1 LITVIKILVILLSSI
16 TISNYNHPYYLSAT
30 RVLYSKTYNQF
41 QCTSRFF
48 IDDLESLY
56 KSKLV
61 NNEIYKFEKKKFE
74 VFLKEYLKENFIIL
88 YDDVIQNQTF
98 VGTEFLNDIIIIYFE
113 YQIKSDFKKI
123 TIKNSV
129 LMNHISDQKNIVHLE
144 INDEKKS
151 YLLTL
156 KKPFF
161 SSDKKIS
168 LYEN

>member
-1 LITVIKILVILLSSI
+1 MITVIKILVILFSSV

-61 NNEIYKFEKKKFE
+61 NSEIYKFEKKKFE

-88 YDDVIQNQTF
+88 YDDIIQNQTF

-161 SSDKKIS
+161 SSNKKIS
-168 LYEN
+168 LHEN

>member
-1 LITVIKILVILLSSI
+1 MITVIKILVILFSSI
-16 TISNYNHPYYLSAT
+16 TISNYYHPYYLSAT

-88 YDDVIQNQTF
+88 YDDIIQNQTF

>member
-1 LITVIKILVILLSSI
+1 MITVIKILVILFSSI

-61 NNEIYKFEKKKFE
+61 NSEIYKFEKKKFE

-88 YDDVIQNQTF
+88 YDDIIQNQTF

-161 SSDKKIS
+161 SSNKKIS

>member
-1 LITVIKILVILLSSI
+1 MITVIKILVILFSSI

-74 VFLKEYLKENFIIL
+74 DFLKEYLKQNFIIL

-129 LMNHISDQKNIVHLE
+129 LMSHISDQKNIIHLE

-161 SSDKKIS
+161 SSNKKIR

>member
-1 LITVIKILVILLSSI
+1 MITVIKILVILFSSI

-129 LMNHISDQKNIVHLE
+129 LMNHINEQKNIVHLE

>member
-1 LITVIKILVILLSSI
+1 LITVIKILVILFSSI

-74 VFLKEYLKENFIIL
+74 DFLKEYLKQNFIIL

-129 LMNHISDQKNIVHLE
+129 LMSHISDQKNIIHLE

-161 SSDKKIS
+161 SSNKKIR

>member
-1 LITVIKILVILLSSI
+1 MITVIKILVILFSSV
-16 TISNYNHPYYLSAT
+16 TFSNYNHPYYLSAT

-61 NNEIYKFEKKKFE
+61 NNEIYKFEKKNFE

-88 YDDVIQNQTF
+88 YDDIIQNQTF

-161 SSDKKIS
+161 SSNKKIS
-168 LYEN
+168 LHEN

>member
-1 LITVIKILVILLSSI
+1 MITVIKILVILFSSI

-88 YDDVIQNQTF
+88 YDDIIQNQTF

-161 SSDKKIS
+161 SKNKKIS

>member
-1 LITVIKILVILLSSI
+1 MITVIKILVILFSSV

-30 RVLYSKTYNQF
+30 RVLYSKKYNQF

-61 NNEIYKFEKKKFE
+61 NSEIYKFEKKKFE

-161 SSDKKIS
+161 SSNKKIS

>member
-1 LITVIKILVILLSSI
+1 MITVIKILVILFSSV

-113 YQIKSDFKKI
+113 YKIKSDFKKI

-129 LMNHISDQKNIVHLE
+129 LMNHINDQKNIVHLE

-161 SSDKKIS
+161 SSNKKIS
-168 LYEN
+168 LHEN

>member
-1 LITVIKILVILLSSI
+1 MITVIKILVILFSSV

-161 SSDKKIS
+161 SSNKKIS

>member
-1 LITVIKILVILLSSI
+1 MITVIKILVILFSSI

-61 NNEIYKFEKKKFE
+61 NSEIYKFEKKKFE

-161 SSDKKIS
+161 SSNKKIS

>member
-1 LITVIKILVILLSSI
+1 LITVIKILVILFSSI

-88 YDDVIQNQTF
+88 YDDVVQNQTF

-144 INDEKKS
+144 INNIKKS

-161 SSDKKIS
+161 SSNKKIS
-168 LYEN
+168 LHEN

>member
-1 LITVIKILVILLSSI
+1 MITVIKILVILFSSV

-41 QCTSRFF
+41 QCISRFF

-161 SSDKKIS
+161 SSNKKIS
-168 LYEN
+168 LHEN

>member
-1 LITVIKILVILLSSI
+1 MITVIKILVILFSSI

-88 YDDVIQNQTF
+88 YDDVVQNQTF

-123 TIKNSV
+123 TIRNSV

-161 SSDKKIS
+161 SSNKKIG
-168 LYEN
+168 LHEN

>member
-1 LITVIKILVILLSSI
+1 MITVIKILVILFSSV

-113 YQIKSDFKKI
+113 YQVKSDFKKI

-161 SSDKKIS
+161 SSNKKIS

>member
-1 LITVIKILVILLSSI
+1 MITVIKILVILFSSV

-161 SSDKKIS
+161 SSNKKIS
-168 LYEN
+168 LHEN

>member
-1 LITVIKILVILLSSI
+1 LITVIKILVILFSSI

-113 YQIKSDFKKI
+113 YQVKSDFKKI

-161 SSDKKIS
+161 SSNKKIS

>member
-1 LITVIKILVILLSSI
+1 MITVIKILVILFSSV

-61 NNEIYKFEKKKFE
+61 NNKIYKFEKKKFE
-74 VFLKEYLKENFIIL
+74 VFLKEYLNENFIIL

-161 SSDKKIS
+161 SSNKKIS

>member
-1 LITVIKILVILLSSI
+1 MITVIKILVILFSSV

-61 NNEIYKFEKKKFE
+61 NSEIYKFEKKKFE

-88 YDDVIQNQTF
+88 YDDIIQNQTF

-161 SSDKKIS
+161 SSKKKIS
-168 LYEN
+168 LHEN

>member
-1 LITVIKILVILLSSI
+1 MIIVIKILVILFSSV

-88 YDDVIQNQTF
+88 YDDIIQNQTF

-161 SSDKKIS
+161 SSNKKIS
-168 LYEN
+168 LHEN

>member
-1 LITVIKILVILLSSI
+1 MITVIKILVILFSSV

-129 LMNHISDQKNIVHLE
+129 LMNHINEQKNIVHLE

-161 SSDKKIS
+161 SSNKKIS
-168 LYEN
+168 RYEN

>member
-1 LITVIKILVILLSSI
+1 MITVIKILVILFSSI

>member
-1 LITVIKILVILLSSI
+1 MITVIKILVILFSSI

-74 VFLKEYLKENFIIL
+74 VFLEEYLKENFIIL

-161 SSDKKIS
+161 SSNKKIS

>member
-1 LITVIKILVILLSSI
+1 MITVIKILVILFSSI

-88 YDDVIQNQTF
+88 YDDIIQNQTF

-161 SSDKKIS
+161 SSKKK
-168 LYEN
+168 

>member
-1 LITVIKILVILLSSI
+1 MITVIKILVILFSSI

-113 YQIKSDFKKI
+113 YQVKSDFKKI

-161 SSDKKIS
+161 SSNKKIS

>member
-1 LITVIKILVILLSSI
+1 MITVIKILVILFSSI

-88 YDDVIQNQTF
+88 YDDIIQNQTF

-161 SSDKKIS
+161 SSKKKIS
-168 LYEN
+168 LHEN

>member
-1 LITVIKILVILLSSI
+1 MITVIKILVILFSSM

-161 SSDKKIS
+161 SSNKKIS

>member
-1 LITVIKILVILLSSI
+1 MITVIKILVILFSSI

-88 YDDVIQNQTF
+88 YDDIIQNQTF

-161 SSDKKIS
+161 SSNKKIS

>member
-1 LITVIKILVILLSSI
+1 MITVIKILVILFSSI

-61 NNEIYKFEKKKFE
+61 NNKIYKFEKKKFE

-161 SSDKKIS
+161 SSNKKIS

>member
-1 LITVIKILVILLSSI
+1 MITVIKILVILLSSI

-88 YDDVIQNQTF
+88 YDDIIQNQTF

-161 SSDKKIS
+161 SSKKKIS
-168 LYEN
+168 LHEN

>member
-1 LITVIKILVILLSSI
+1 MITVIKILVILLSSI

-129 LMNHISDQKNIVHLE
+129 LMNHINEQKNIVHLE

>member
-1 LITVIKILVILLSSI
+1 MITVIKILVILFSSI

-61 NNEIYKFEKKKFE
+61 NSEIYKFEKKKFE

-88 YDDVIQNQTF
+88 YDDIIQNQTF

-129 LMNHISDQKNIVHLE
+129 LMNHISEQKNIVHLE

-161 SSDKKIS
+161 SSKKKIS
-168 LYEN
+168 LHEN

>member
-1 LITVIKILVILLSSI
+1 MITVIKILVILFSSV

-161 SSDKKIS
+161 SSKKKIS
-168 LYEN
+168 LHEN

>member
-1 LITVIKILVILLSSI
+1 LITVIKILVILFSSV

>member
-1 LITVIKILVILLSSI
+1 MITVIKILVIFFSSV

-88 YDDVIQNQTF
+88 YDDIIQNQTF

-161 SSDKKIS
+161 SSKKKIS
-168 LYEN
+168 LHEN

>member
-1 LITVIKILVILLSSI
+1 MITVIKILVILLSSI

-88 YDDVIQNQTF
+88 YDDIIQNQTF

-161 SSDKKIS
+161 SSNKKIS
-168 LYEN
+168 LHEN

>member
-1 LITVIKILVILLSSI
+1 MITVIKILVILFSSV

-88 YDDVIQNQTF
+88 YDDIIQNQTF

-129 LMNHISDQKNIVHLE
+129 LMNHINEQKNIVHLE

-161 SSDKKIS
+161 SSNKKIS
-168 LYEN
+168 LHEN

>member
-1 LITVIKILVILLSSI
+1 MITVIKILVILFSSV

-88 YDDVIQNQTF
+88 YDDIIQNQTF